1 MSYLSFIEDEEL
13 EKIITKVLNKGQ
25 SALKKGEEKFGRNVI
40 DPFSILFE
48 MGSFEIDFNQWNR
61 NEQLRQA
68 QKSLSNA
75 IGNFHQNILGSIK
88 GWEVL
93 PTGMDIVNH
102 ERKIIG
108 EVKNKHNTIKGSDKS
123 GLYSNME
130 NLVMLKG
137 HIYKDYT
144 AYYIEIIPKTPKRY
158 NDPFTPSNP
167 RIGSLCSVNPLIRQI
182 DGYSF
187 YSLATGINN
196 ALEAF

>member
-1 MSYLSFIEDEEL
+1 
-13 EKIITKVLNKGQ
+13 
-25 SALKKGEEKFGRNVI
+25 
-40 DPFSILFE
+40 
-48 MGSFEIDFNQWNR
+48 
-61 NEQLRQA
+61 
-68 QKSLSNA
+68 
-75 IGNFHQNILGSIK
+75 
-88 GWEVL
+88 
-93 PTGMDIVNH
+93 MDIVNH

-196 ALEAF
+196 ALEQLFEILPKVIKKLKPQYDIIDETVIRLFFNKAFLG